1 MENFIAEHHSTL
13 IKKNIPSKVLFLN
26 HSLNFDKNLNKQSK
40 MIPIENN
47 DVSKL
52 NNDRHE
58 NDLDQE
64 VQLTNE
70 KFLLHRPFD
79 SQLNTNLT
87 KSSSEHPLPIT
98 IGRGRGRPTHNTIP
112 NPSSISRDSLLN
124 NRSSQSSTNT
134 LSQNLTSKLSPAN
147 DQSSSTEK
155 KFSFSHRLQSKPNE
169 HFSQQI
175 KTKSFNS
182 SSSSTPELIVNNTNN
197 TSDQFSQH
205 NPSESFTKSFLP
217 KLRQKQNN
225 ENEIQNNNSSP
236 PNNSTSLKTSR
247 LTLS

>member
-1 MENFIAEHHSTL
+1 MESFIAKQHSTTAL
-13 IKKNIPSKVLFLN
+13 IMKKNIPSNVLFSN
-26 HSLNFDKNLNKQSK
+26 NSLNFDKNLNKQSK
-40 MIPIENN
+40 IIPIENQ

-70 KFLLHRPFD
+70 KALLDRPFAN
-79 SQLNTNLT
+79 QLNTNLT
-87 KSSSEHPLPIT
+87 KSSSEHPVPIT
-98 IGRGRGRPTHNTIP
+98 IGRGRGRQTHNTIP
-112 NPSSISRDSLLN
+112 NAPSISRDSLLN
-124 NRSSQSSTNT
+124 NQS
-134 LSQNLTSKLSPAN
+134 SQNLTSKLSPTN

-169 HFSQQI
+169 QVSQQI
-175 KTKSFNS
+175 KTKSSNS
-182 SSSSTPELIVNNTNN
+182 SLSSTPEITANNTNN

-205 NPSESFTKSFLP
+205 NPSESFTRSFLP

-225 ENEIQNNNSSP
+225 ENEIQINNSSP
-236 PNNSTSLKTSR
+236 PNNGRSLKTSL
-247 LTLS
+247 LTFD